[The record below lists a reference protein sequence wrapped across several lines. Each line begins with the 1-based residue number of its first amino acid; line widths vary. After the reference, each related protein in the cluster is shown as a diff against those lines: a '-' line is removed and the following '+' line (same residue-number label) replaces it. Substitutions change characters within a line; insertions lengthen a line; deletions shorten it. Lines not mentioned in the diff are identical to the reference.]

1 MTMNK
6 TYFVTTSDNRSNRK
20 GGLYQITQDKVK
32 ILLEKYQKNLQI
44 DYLRFYNW
52 EYMYNDK
59 QFYNKYKYLIE
70 WINAD
75 INGRI
80 YKPYY
85 ILKTIEEANE
95 GDFIIYND
103 VSPEIWDYP
112 LNNEEQF
119 IKQISPNYNLN
130 CLKELCKS
138 NNGIACF
145 YPYYYVENK
154 KNYSHTHNLYTSKVC
169 LSKMNADKYKHSLQP
184 CTGILCFKKNK
195 HTLKFVREWLEN
207 LSFIECA
214 SICDINRVGVKIGP
228 QIIVHN
234 NEFFESTD
242 GALTNDIWIDN
253 VKEDPSIKGHR
264 HDQSVFG
271 LLINKYNYNLCFI
284 NKPSF
289 IPNQWNF
296 LNFCFGDISRFTMV
310 NSNNPL

>member
-1 MTMNK
+1 MNK

-20 GGLYQITQDKVK
+20 GGLYQVTQDKVK

-103 VSPEIWDYP
+103 VSPEIWDFP
-112 LNNEEQF
+112 LNNEETF
-119 IKQISPNYNLN
+119 IKRISPQYNLN
-130 CLKELCKS
+130 CLKDLCIS

-145 YPYYYVENK
+145 YPYFYSEN
-154 KNYSHTHNLYTSKVC
+154 NYTHIHNAFTTKAC
-169 LSKMNADKYKHSLQP
+169 LLKMDSEKYKNSLQP
-184 CTGILCFKKNK
+184 ITGILCFQKNK
-195 HTLKFVREWLEN
+195 QTLKFIKEWLEK
-207 LSFIECA
+207 LSIIECA
-214 SICDINRVGVKIGP
+214 SICNINRIGVKTGP
-228 QIIVHN
+228 QIRVYN

-242 GALTNDIWIDN
+242 GSLTNDIWIDN

-271 LLINKYNYNLCFI
+271 LLINKYNYNIYFM
-284 NKPSF
+284 
-289 IPNQWNF
+289 NQPYLVTDYAWNF
-296 LNFCFGDISRFTMV
+296 FNFCFGNFKQRFTAV

>member
-20 GGLYQITQDKVK
+20 GGLYQVTQDKVK

-103 VSPEIWDYP
+103 VSPEIWDFP
-112 LNNEEQF
+112 LNNEETF
-119 IKQISPNYNLN
+119 IKRISPQYNLN
-130 CLKELCKS
+130 CLKDLCIS

-145 YPYYYVENK
+145 YPYYYYEK
-154 KNYSHTHNLYTSKVC
+154 K
-169 LSKMNADKYKHSLQP
+169 
-184 CTGILCFKKNK
+184 KKI
-195 HTLKFVREWLEN
+195 
-207 LSFIECA
+207 FI
-214 SICDINRVGVKIGP
+214 
-228 QIIVHN
+228 
-234 NEFFESTD
+234 
-242 GALTNDIWIDN
+242 
-253 VKEDPSIKGHR
+253 
-264 HDQSVFG
+264 
-271 LLINKYNYNLCFI
+271 FI
-284 NKPSF
+284 N
-289 IPNQWNF
+289 F
-296 LNFCFGDISRFTMV
+296 LQLKNV
-310 NSNNPL
+310 Y

>member
-1 MTMNK
+1 MNK

-20 GGLYQITQDKVK
+20 GGLYQVTQDKVK

-103 VSPEIWDYP
+103 VSPEIWDFP
-112 LNNEEQF
+112 LNNEETF
-119 IKQISPNYNLN
+119 IKRISPHYNLN
-130 CLKELCKS
+130 CLKDLCIS

-145 YPYYYVENK
+145 YPYYYYEK
-154 KNYSHTHNLYTSKVC
+154 KYIHIHKFFTTKEC
-169 LSKMNADKYKHSLQP
+169 LLKMDSDKYKNSLQAIS
-184 CTGILCFKKNK
+184 GILCFQKNK
-195 HTLKFVREWLEN
+195 HTLKFVKEWLEK
-207 LSFIECA
+207 LSIIECA
-214 SICDINRVGVKIGP
+214 SICNITRIGIKTGPEIRVY
-228 QIIVHN
+228 N

-242 GALTNDIWIDN
+242 GSLTNDIWNDN

-271 LLINKYNYNLCFI
+271 LLINKYNYNIYFMNQPYLVTENPWNFFNLCFG
-284 NKPSF
+284 
-289 IPNQWNF
+289 NF
-296 LNFCFGDISRFTMV
+296 KQRFTAV
-310 NSNNPL
+310 NSNI